1 MSENARAAAGWLW
14 LLTLITVI
22 TLASIAGGK
31 HHPPPAAQQPD
42 PPAWAVVTAD
52 GIGDD
57 LAAVLGD
64 LRQADADR
72 REAWVADGYSS
83 DFAALTEAADHA
95 DGSPGL
101 NAHARVFSTDGYAYL
116 SDYEEG
122 GLRPG
127 WRGRYAQLR
136 AELNVLAADTGMDPV
151 PAPAGVISAAPGR
164 AGVPVPVTVP
174 AAGACTTTTT
184 STASSSDS
192 GAHSQS
198 AKTSTKCGTTT
209 TSTTRR
215 HAVSKT
221 GAVTNTT
228 STSTKTATP

>member
-1 MSENARAAAGWLW
+1 MSENARAATGWLW

-22 TLASIAGGK
+22 TLASIAGG
-31 HHPPPAAQQPD
+31 HHASPPAKQPE
-42 PPAWAVVTAD
+42 PLSWTVVTAD
-52 GIGDD
+52 GIHDD

-64 LRQADADR
+64 LRQADKDL

-101 NAHARVFSTDGYAYL
+101 NADARVYSTDGYAYL

-192 GAHSQS
+192 GAHSQ
-198 AKTSTKCGTTT
+198 TSRTAVKCGTTT
-209 TSTTRR
+209 TTTTRR

>member
-1 MSENARAAAGWLW
+1 MSENARAATGWLW

-22 TLASIAGGK
+22 TLASIAGG
-31 HHPPPAAQQPD
+31 HHASPPAKQPE
-42 PPAWAVVTAD
+42 PLSWTVVTAD
-52 GIGDD
+52 GIHDD

-64 LRQADADR
+64 LRQADKDL

-164 AGVPVPVTVP
+164 AGVPVPVPVP
-174 AAGACTTTTT
+174 PANACTTTVTD
-184 STASSSDS
+184 TASSSDS

-228 STSTKTATP
+228 ATSTKTSNP

>member
-1 MSENARAAAGWLW
+1 VSENARAAAGWLW

-64 LRQADADR
+64 LRQADKDR

-136 AELNVLAADTGMDPV
+136 AELNVLAADAGMDPV

-164 AGVPVPVTVP
+164 AGVPVPVPVP
-174 AAGACTTTTT
+174 PANACTTTVTD
-184 STASSSDS
+184 TASSSDS
-192 GAHSQS
+192 GAHSQ
-198 AKTSTKCGTTT
+198 TSRTAVKCGTTT
-209 TSTTRR
+209 TTTTRR